1 MPLPSSED
9 RLLLVLVVR
18 VSGAGPRHAVVP
30 GPGAELA
37 PRAATAWH
45 KSYLAREFCSIKYQN
60 ISFPIADLQFAS
72 APA

>member
-1 MPLPSSED
+1 MPLPSSEY

-37 PRAATAWH
+37 PRAATA
-45 KSYLAREFCSIKYQN
+45 
-60 ISFPIADLQFAS
+60 
-72 APA
+72 